1 MRETLS
7 EYNFD
12 GDNTPIV
19 IGSALCA
26 LNNTKPD
33 LGVNA
38 IMKLLDAVD
47 SHIPTPERQLDRPF
61 LLPIEDVFSIY
72 GRGTV
77 VTGRIERG
85 VVKKGDEVEI
95 VGHKSNIKTI
105 VTGAY
110 TFECSHISNHH
121 L

>member
-1 MRETLS
+1 MRELLT
-7 EYNFD
+7 EYNYD

-26 LNNTKPD
+26 LEEKNPEM
-33 LGVNA
+33 GINA
-38 IMKLLDAVD
+38 IMKLLDAID
-47 SHIPTPERQLDRPF
+47 SHIPTPDRQLDKPF
-61 LLPIEDVFSIY
+61 LLPIEDVFSIS

-95 VGHKSNIKTI
+95 VGHKSKIKTT
-105 VTGAY
+105 VTGK
-110 TFECSHISNHH
+110 I
-121 L
+121 